1 MVVVGIVGMV
11 GILVVVV
18 GVGIGMRRRATSV
31 LLVMVVV
38 QSGQRRLVGQSNE
51 RFGRCGM
58 R

>member
-1 MVVVGIVGMV
+1 MVVLVGIVGIV
-11 GILVVVV
+11 VVVV